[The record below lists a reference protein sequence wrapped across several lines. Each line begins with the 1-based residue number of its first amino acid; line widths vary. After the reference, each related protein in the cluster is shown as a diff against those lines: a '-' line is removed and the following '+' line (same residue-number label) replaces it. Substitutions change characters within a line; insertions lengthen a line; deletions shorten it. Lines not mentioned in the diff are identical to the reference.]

1 MSLQDLIADVGPNG
15 DMNAKLNRAIRLRII
30 GGSECLDALHQCYLL
45 LAKLKRERLPGIEQA
60 QQAHD
65 LLREIRDG
73 MTKAIARKYGL

>member
-1 MSLQDLIADVGPNG
+1 MSLQDLWADVGRNG
-15 DMNAKLNRAIRLRII
+15 DINAQLNRAIRKRII
-30 GGSECLDALHQCYLL
+30 GGSECLEALHQSYMLMS
-45 LAKLKRERLPGIEQA
+45 KLTRERLPGAEQA